1 MDSPHTHHSEL
12 ELVAEYPGVLTIR
25 AWKNIGLC
33 TWSGA
38 AVAPVVATL
47 VEATEK
53 LRSPG
58 RRVSFVHLIPDKLAL
73 PDAEARSAF
82 IRLMKDY
89 QSDLA
94 CIAIV
99 VGGTGFWASAMRNA
113 IIGLRVFAPR
123 SFEFRLHGSVEESSS
138 GCLPPIE
145 NSPTSRSL
153 LRHSNACSRKRWGRS
168 RAWISASPPGS
179 CAPGRPWR
187 RDPSVR
193 IAFDRSC
200 LTLAVQ
206 GACVVRR
213 ATR

>member
-123 SFEFRLHGSVEESSS
+123 SFEFRLHGSVEEVVEW
-138 GCLPPIE
+138 LPAAHRKLTDVEIPPATLE
-145 NSPTSRSL
+145 RL
-153 LRHSNACSRKRWGRS
+153 LAQ
-168 RAWISASPPGS
+168 AMGS
-179 CAPGRPWR
+179 E
-187 RDPSVR
+187 PSV
-193 IAFDRSC
+193 D
-200 LTLAVQ
+200 L
-206 GACVVRR
+206 G
-213 ATR
+213 